1 MCGWSSRQ
9 PAWSVKSTRR
19 WREDPLD
26 AGAGPNR
33 LTQAAERRWRVLL
46 VEDEAIIAILMED
59 LLDELGCEV
68 VATAAELDGAI
79 AVARTGEF
87 DLAFLDVNL
96 RGVPVYPVAEV
107 LRARAIPFAFVTGY
121 GSTGVDATRVEAP
134 ILQKPFQSRDL
145 AAVLRRLQARQP
157 PVDS

>member
-1 MCGWSSRQ
+1 
-9 PAWSVKSTRR
+9 
-19 WREDPLD
+19 
-26 AGAGPNR
+26 
-33 LTQAAERRWRVLL
+33 LTQAAEHRCRVLL

-68 VATAAELDGAI
+68 VATAEQLDDAI
-79 AVARTGEF
+79 DAARTGQF

-121 GSTGVDATRVEAP
+121 GSTAVDAPHLEAP
-134 ILQKPFQSRDL
+134 VLQKPFQSRDL
-145 AAVLRRLQARQP
+145 ADILRRLRSQRP
-157 PVDS
+157 PVER

>member
-1 MCGWSSRQ
+1 
-9 PAWSVKSTRR
+9 
-19 WREDPLD
+19 
-26 AGAGPNR
+26 
-33 LTQAAERRWRVLL
+33 LTQAAERRCRVLL

-68 VATAAELDGAI
+68 VATAGQLDDAI
-79 AVARTGEF
+79 DAARTGQF

-121 GSTGVDATRVEAP
+121 GSTGGDAAHPDAP

-145 AAVLRRLQARQP
+145 ADILRRLRSQRP
-157 PVDS
+157 PEER

>member
-1 MCGWSSRQ
+1 MQAELS
-9 PAWSVKSTRR
+9 
-19 WREDPLD
+19 PL
-26 AGAGPNR
+26 P
-33 LTQAAERRWRVLL
+33 QAAERRCRVLL

-68 VATAAELDGAI
+68 VATAGQLDD
-79 AVARTGEF
+79 AVDAARTGQF

-121 GSTGVDATRVEAP
+121 GSTGVDAPHLEAP
-134 ILQKPFQSRDL
+134 VLQKPFQSRDL
-145 AAVLRRLQARQP
+145 AEILRRLRSQRL
-157 PVDS
+157 PVER

>member
-9 PAWSVKSTRR
+9 PASSVKSTRR
-19 WREDPLD
+19 WREDSLD
-26 AGAGPNR
+26 AGAGPTR

-46 VEDEAIIAILMED
+46 VEDEAIVAILMED
-59 LLDELGCEV
+59 LLDELGCKV
-68 VATAAELDGAI
+68 VATAADLDGAI
-79 AVARTGEF
+79 AAARTGQF

-121 GSTGVDATRVEAP
+121 GSTGVDAAGVEAP
-134 ILQKPFQSRDL
+134 ILQKPFQSGDL
-145 AAVLRRLQARQP
+145 AAVLRRLQAQLP
-157 PVDS
+157 PNEN

>member
-1 MCGWSSRQ
+1 MCGWSFRQ
-9 PAWSVKSTRR
+9 PASSVKSMRR

-26 AGAGPNR
+26 AGAGPTR

-59 LLDELGCEV
+59 LLDELGCDV

-79 AVARTGEF
+79 AVARTGDF
-87 DLAFLDVNL
+87 DIAFLDVNL

-121 GSTGVDATRVEAP
+121 GSTGVDAGRIEAP

-145 AAVLRRLQARQP
+145 ATVLRRLQSQQP
-157 PVDS
+157 RVEN

>member
-1 MCGWSSRQ
+1 MQTPAPSPLTQ
-9 PAWSVKSTRR
+9 PAPSKI
-19 WREDPLD
+19 
-26 AGAGPNR
+26 
-33 LTQAAERRWRVLL
+33 RVFL

-59 LLDELGCEV
+59 LLEELGCEV
-68 VATAAELDGAI
+68 IATAAELDDAV
-79 AVARTGEF
+79 AVARSGQF

-121 GSTGVDATRVEAP
+121 GSSGVDAAHLEAP

-145 AAVLRRLQARQP
+145 DAVVRLLRSQQP
-157 PVDS
+157 ASGR

>member
-1 MCGWSSRQ
+1 M
-9 PAWSVKSTRR
+9 
-19 WREDPLD
+19 
-26 AGAGPNR
+26 
-33 LTQAAERRWRVLL
+33 TQAAAGRCRVLV

-59 LLDELGCEV
+59 LLEDLGCQV
-68 VATAAELDGAI
+68 VATAGTLEDAI
-79 AVARTGEF
+79 AAARTGEF

-121 GSTGVDATRVEAP
+121 GSVGVAATHVEAP

-145 AAVLRRLQARQP
+145 AAIILRLRSQKSPNDR
-157 PVDS
+157 